1 MPETLEGILK
11 AIHAYHGELEFAVNA
26 KKFSDVQSGAKT
38 IGALAKKLV
47 EVAPAE
53 RKPVVESGV
62 TKINQAL
69 DELRSSAET
78 GSDSVMKT
86 RFKEFAQALEQ
97 LEQQM
102 KKQ

>member
-1 MPETLEGILK
+1 VSTNDFVE
-11 AIHAYHGELEFAVNA
+11 
-26 KKFSDVQSGAKT
+26 VQSDART
-38 IGALAKKLV
+38 IDTLAKRLV
-47 EVAPAE
+47 DVAPAD

-62 TKINQAL
+62 TKINQAV

-78 GSDSVMKT
+78 GSDSVMKM
-86 RFKEFAQALEQ
+86 RLKEFEKALEQ